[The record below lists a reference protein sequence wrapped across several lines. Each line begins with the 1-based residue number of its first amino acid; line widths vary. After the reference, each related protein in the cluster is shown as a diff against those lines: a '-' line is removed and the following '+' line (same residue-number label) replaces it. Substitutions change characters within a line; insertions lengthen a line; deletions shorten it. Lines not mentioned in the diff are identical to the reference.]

1 MMLNQIKYLSTR
13 GGQSSLSY
21 EDVLLSGLARDGGLF
36 MPEEWP
42 RFSLS
47 DLNDM
52 KGLSYAELACKIM
65 SPFMSPCLTE
75 DEVLK
80 MSVDTY
86 SNFNNYDV
94 ASLHKFE
101 DNLHILELFHGPT
114 LAFKDYAMQF
124 LSRAFNKALQN
135 KNKRG
140 VILGA
145 TSGDTGSAALEAFK
159 GKENIDI
166 FILFPHGRVSE
177 VQQKQM
183 TWINEKGAYALSVKT
198 DFDGCQEIVKD
209 CFEDLTFKDQYSLSA
224 INSINWV
231 RLLPQIVYY
240 FYSGLKVGAPDQEI
254 AFSVPT
260 GNFGNILAGWMAKK
274 IGLPVSKLICGS
286 NQNDILTRFFNNG
299 IMERKNVV
307 PSFSPSMDIQ
317 VSSNFER
324 LLFEICDRDPLRVKE
339 QMDTFKK
346 TGSFEISQN
355 EMSKVSN
362 LFSAYMVSNDETL
375 DIIKKAYTN
384 YNYILDPHSAVGY
397 GAAQK
402 ALNDKIITHDMP
414 LVSLACAH
422 PTKFADIINKAIN
435 VRPELPTHLK
445 FIMSSEENFEI
456 IDPSILDIQDFIKSN
471 ARLI

>member
-1 MMLNQIKYLSTR
+1 MLNQIKYLSTR
-13 GGQSSLSY
+13 GGQYSLSY

-86 SNFNNYDV
+86 SNFNNHDV

-286 NQNDILTRFFNNG
+286 NQNDILTRF
-299 IMERKNVV
+299 
-307 PSFSPSMDIQ
+307 
-317 VSSNFER
+317 
-324 LLFEICDRDPLRVKE
+324 L
-339 QMDTFKK
+339 T
-346 TGSFEISQN
+346 
-355 EMSKVSN
+355 
-362 LFSAYMVSNDETL
+362 MV
-375 DIIKKAYTN
+375 
-384 YNYILDPHSAVGY
+384 
-397 GAAQK
+397 
-402 ALNDKIITHDMP
+402 
-414 LVSLACAH
+414 
-422 PTKFADIINKAIN
+422 
-435 VRPELPTHLK
+435 
-445 FIMSSEENFEI
+445 
-456 IDPSILDIQDFIKSN
+456 
-471 ARLI
+471 

>member
-1 MMLNQIKYLSTR
+1 MLNQIKYLSTR
-13 GGQSSLSY
+13 GGESSLSY

-80 MSVDTY
+80 MLEDTY
-86 SNFNNYDV
+86 SNFNNHDV
-94 ASLHKFE
+94 ASLHKFA

-346 TGSFEISQN
+346 TGSFQISQN

-402 ALNDKIITHDMP
+402 ALNDKIINHDMP

-422 PTKFADIINKAIN
+422 PAKFPDIISKANNIL
-435 VRPELPTHLK
+435 PELPPHLK
-445 FIMSSEENFEI
+445 FMMSSEEKFQI
-456 IDPSILDIQDFIKSN
+456 IDPSVLDVQHFIKSN
-471 ARLI
+471 VRLI

>member
-1 MMLNQIKYLSTR
+1 MQNQIKYLSTR

-52 KGLSYAELACKIM
+52 KNLSYAELASKIM
-65 SPFMSPCLTE
+65 IPFVSPCLTE
-75 DEVLK
+75 DEILK
-80 MSVDTY
+80 ICEDTY
-86 SNFNNYDV
+86 SNFNDQDV
-94 ASLHKFE
+94 APLHKFE
-101 DNLHILELFHGPT
+101 DNFHILELFHGPT

-124 LSRAFNKALQN
+124 LSKAFNKALQN
-135 KNKRG
+135 KNKRA

-159 GKENIDI
+159 NKENIDI
-166 FILFPHGRVSE
+166 FILFPHGRVSK

-183 TWINEKGAYALSVKT
+183 TSINEKGAYALSVKT

-209 CFEDLTFKDQYSLSA
+209 CFEDLKFKDQYSLSA

-240 FYSGLKVGAPDQEI
+240 FYSGLKVGAPDKEI
-254 AFSVPT
+254 AFSIPT
-260 GNFGNILAGWMAKK
+260 GNFGNILAGWIAKK

-286 NQNDILTRFFNNG
+286 NQNDILTRFFKNG

-324 LLFEICDRDPLRVKE
+324 LLFEICDRDPVKVKKI
-339 QMDTFKK
+339 MDTFKK
-346 TGSFEISQN
+346 SGSFQISQN
-355 EMSKVSN
+355 EMSKVNN
-362 LFSAYMVSNDETL
+362 LFSAYMVSDKETL
-375 DIIKKAYTN
+375 DIINKAFTN

-402 ALNDKIITHDMP
+402 ALNDKIIPSDIP

-422 PTKFADIINKAIN
+422 PAKFPDIINKAIN
-435 VRPELPTHLK
+435 IRPDLPSNFK
-445 FIMSSEENFEI
+445 FMMSSDEHFEI
-456 IDPSILDIQDFIKSN
+456 IDPKISTIKNFIKSN
-471 ARLI
+471 MRLK

>member
-1 MMLNQIKYLSTR
+1 MLNQIKYLSTR
-13 GGQSSLSY
+13 GGESSLSY

-80 MSVDTY
+80 MTEDTY
-86 SNFNNYDV
+86 SNFNNHDV
-94 ASLHKFE
+94 ASLHKLE

-339 QMDTFKK
+339 QMDTFKN
-346 TGSFEISQN
+346 TGSFQISQN

-402 ALNDKIITHDMP
+402 ALNDKIINHDMP

-422 PTKFADIINKAIN
+422 PAKFPDIISKANNIL
-435 VRPELPTHLK
+435 PELPPHLK
-445 FIMSSEENFEI
+445 FMMSSEEKFQI
-456 IDPSILDIQDFIKSN
+456 IDPSVLDVQHFIKSN
-471 ARLI
+471 VRLI